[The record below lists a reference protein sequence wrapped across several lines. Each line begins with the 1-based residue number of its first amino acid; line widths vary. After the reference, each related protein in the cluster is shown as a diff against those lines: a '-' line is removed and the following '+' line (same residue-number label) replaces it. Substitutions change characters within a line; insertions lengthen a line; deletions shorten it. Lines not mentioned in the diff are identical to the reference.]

1 MVDTNV
7 KYKMKKNLTVT
18 DLSGEKVMIDYD
30 TGKYFMIRGA
40 GNEIWELLE
49 KGEKSFSEIVDALL
63 AEYEVSREEC
73 ETSVRQFLGEMEKYG
88 FI

>member
-1 MVDTNV
+1 
-7 KYKMKKNLTVT
+7 
-18 DLSGEKVMIDYD
+18 MIDYD

-40 GNEIWELLE
+40 GNEIWDLLTDRE
-49 KGEKSFSEIVDALL
+49 MSFSEIVDALL

-73 ETSVRQFLGEMEKYG
+73 ETSVRQFLSEMERYE

>member
-1 MVDTNV
+1 
-7 KYKMKKNLTVT
+7 
-18 DLSGEKVMIDYD
+18 
-30 TGKYFMIRGA
+30 
-40 GNEIWELLE
+40 LLE

-73 ETSVRQFLGEMEKYG
+73 EDSVRKFLEEMEKYG